1 MGFLIRIISLGS
13 STHLLKQLKA
23 NTVIVSLTVQQ
34 SRPNLAGQWIV
45 TITAGPGPQI
55 LVDLFFSLLSGHE
68 GVVLELEDKA
78 RFPHC
83 ACFISVYHLHL
94 HIVNT
99 S

>member
-34 SRPNLAGQWIV
+34 SPAGS
-45 TITAGPGPQI
+45 GPQI

>member
-1 MGFLIRIISLGS
+1 M
-13 STHLLKQLKA
+13 
-23 NTVIVSLTVQQ
+23 
-34 SRPNLAGQWIV
+34 